1 MSQQS
6 FRALG
11 VSAEVDQVLAARNIT
26 SPFRIQ
32 SLVLADALAGSDV
45 LAKSPTGSGKTLA
58 FALPIVERTKPGDSP
73 AALVLVPTREL
84 ALQVTAEI
92 ALVAAP
98 KRLRVATVY
107 GGAPLGAQ
115 AKRAAAAHVV
125 VATPGR
131 LQDLLDRRMISLDR
145 VQILVLDE
153 ADRML
158 DMGFKP
164 QVEKILRRMP
174 RERQTMLFSATLDG
188 EVLELAREYTQNA
201 ARFEAELPKE
211 REQGEVDHKFV
222 SVTADAKVEALV
234 QELERERD
242 LALVFVRTKRGAE
255 RLVQKLKRHE
265 VKAAALHGDM
275 TQGARERAL
284 ARFRSGSV
292 TTLVATDVAARGLDL
307 DNITHVINFDPPED
321 DTAYVHRVGRTGRAG
336 RSGSGVTFVLPEQQ
350 GDVSRVARMLG
361 HTQQFEREG
370 MKVAPARTRL
380 HEPPRTPLALVSVRS
395 RARRAARRG
404 RAASLIHREAAVLGA
419 SATRPAA
426 GRGRARRRCRPGRA
440 GRSPR

>member
-11 VSAEVDQVLAARNIT
+11 VSAEVEQALAARNIT
-26 SPFRIQ
+26 SPFKIQ
-32 SLVLADALAGSDV
+32 TLVLADALAGADV
-45 LAKSPTGSGKTLA
+45 LAKAPTGSGKTLA

-84 ALQVTAEI
+84 ALQVAAEI
-92 ALVAAP
+92 ALVASP

-115 AKRAAAAHVV
+115 AKRAKTANVV

-145 VQILVLDE
+145 VQILILDE

-201 ARFEAELPKE
+201 ARFEAELPKG
-211 REQGEVDHKFV
+211 RELGEVEHKFV

-234 QELERERD
+234 RELERDRD
-242 LALVFVRTKRGAE
+242 LALVFVRTKRGAD

-265 VKAAALHGDM
+265 VHAAALHGDM

-284 ARFRSGSV
+284 ARFRSGGV

-307 DNITHVINFDPPED
+307 DNITHVINFDPPAD

-336 RSGSGVTFVLPEQQ
+336 RNGSGVTFVLPEQQ
-350 GDVSRVARMLG
+350 GEVSRVARMLG

-370 MKVAPARTRL
+370 MKVAPARTVY
-380 HEPPRTPLALVSVRS
+380 TS
-395 RARRAARRG
+395 RRG
-404 RAASLIHREAAVLGA
+404 R
-419 SATRPAA
+419 
-426 GRGRARRRCRPGRA
+426 
-440 GRSPR
+440 RSRW